1 MNEQPTGQWVYLVRR
16 ILAVLVILLLVA
28 LLIPHAYQ
36 ALVGLR
42 GETGLG
48 VQEPSDMGDSD
59 NNGSYD
65 EGASNGVA
73 SSVADDVAKQDED
86 ASDSLSSSGQTG
98 VSDGAATAS
107 RGRETSED
115 YGVAESD
122 EANPNLAGVADISDE
137 VAVGEVEQTVP
148 TPVVDVGSQQSSQ
161 LILPAEQVDPLEL
174 LASAEPIIFEDTIT
188 PQDPTYYD
196 YPVYY
201 EEPAYYDYSDY
212 YYEDP
217 AYYDYSDYYYEEQML
232 EGWYPSGNYYSA
244 AVATA
249 SGAQAGGGAT
259 AYAAAGGGAT
269 AYAAAGGGVG
279 AYAAVSTG

>member
-1 MNEQPTGQWVYLVRR
+1 MWGFRQVFLGCPQAMVYPGFMNEQPTDQWVYLVRR

-98 VSDGAATAS
+98 VSDGATTAS

-115 YGVAESD
+115 SAWQK
-122 EANPNLAGVADISDE
+122 ATKPI
-137 VAVGEVEQTVP
+137 
-148 TPVVDVGSQQSSQ
+148 
-161 LILPAEQVDPLEL
+161 LILPEW
-174 LASAEPIIFEDTIT
+174 
-188 PQDPTYYD
+188 PTS
-196 YPVYY
+196 P
-201 EEPAYYDYSDY
+201 
-212 YYEDP
+212 
-217 AYYDYSDYYYEEQML
+217 MRFL
-232 EGWYPSGNYYSA
+232 
-244 AVATA
+244 
-249 SGAQAGGGAT
+249 
-259 AYAAAGGGAT
+259 
-269 AYAAAGGGVG
+269 
-279 AYAAVSTG
+279 

>member
-1 MNEQPTGQWVYLVRR
+1 M
-16 ILAVLVILLLVA
+16 AVLVILLLVA
-28 LLIPHAYQ
+28 LLVPQAYQ

-42 GETGLG
+42 GETGLV

-98 VSDGAATAS
+98 VSDGATTAS

-122 EANPNLAGVADISDE
+122 EANPDLAGVADISDE

-161 LILPAEQVDPLEL
+161 LILPAGQVGPLEL

-201 EEPAYYDYSDY
+201 EEPAYYDYSYY

-232 EGWYPSGNYYSA
+232 EGWYPSGSYYSA

-249 SGAQAGGGAT
+249 SVQPGGGAT
-259 AYAAAGGGAT
+259 AYAAVGGGAT

>member
-122 EANPNLAGVADISDE
+122 EANPDLAGVADISDE

-161 LILPAEQVDPLEL
+161 LILPAEQVGPLEL

-201 EEPAYYDYSDY
+201 EEPAYYDYSYY

-249 SGAQAGGGAT
+249 SAQ
-259 AYAAAGGGAT
+259 AGGGAT

-279 AYAAVSTG
+279 AYAAISTG